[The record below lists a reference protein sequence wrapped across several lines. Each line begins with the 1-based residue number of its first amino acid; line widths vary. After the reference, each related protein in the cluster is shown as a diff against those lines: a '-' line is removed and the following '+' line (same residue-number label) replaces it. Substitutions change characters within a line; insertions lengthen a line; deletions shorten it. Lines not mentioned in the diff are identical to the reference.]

1 MRRSVE
7 TASRRRAAVLAL
19 GGVCATLAAGAEARP
34 RFELRPSLTL
44 GAAHD
49 DNVLSS
55 AESPESD
62 AVARLAPRLEFVA
75 RSPRLLLRASYL
87 QEAERFRRQRSFDSP
102 AAARDASLALRYRGR
117 RGLLI
122 ESVQGYRFTRAPG
135 QLALETGLEL
145 GRVPA
150 TQVSSDERLT
160 LGLGARVAA
169 RLAHRFVGDSV
180 AGGPRGSSQSF
191 EASLER
197 RQGPGAALSLGYTL
211 RRFGGD
217 GPAAASHVVVL
228 GGRLALSPQVRLT
241 FAAGPRLRG
250 RRVEGPEAD
259 LELRRRLEGGELALA
274 YARSQARVVGQ
285 AGVASTE
292 MGGLRFAHDL
302 VGPRLRFAI
311 SPGVYQTRHPAFD
324 ATAYRLDAELV
335 WSPARGVSLSASHQL
350 AVVRGGPL
358 GDVTRNLVSLRLVVE
373 TPERVSAGWGEAGAR
388 GEAE

>member
-1 MRRSVE
+1 MRSPVE
-7 TASRRRAAVLAL
+7 TATRRLAAVLAL
-19 GGVCATLAAGAEARP
+19 GVCATLARGAEARP

-44 GAAHD
+44 RAAHD

-62 AVARLAPRLEFVA
+62 AVAGAAPRLLFVA

-87 QEAERFRRQRSFDSP
+87 QEAERFRRQRSFDTL
-102 AAARDASLALRYRGR
+102 AAGRDASLELHYRGR
-117 RGLLI
+117 RGLLL

-150 TQVSSDERLT
+150 SQLSSDERLT

-180 AGGPRGSSQSF
+180 AGGPRGSSQSL

-197 RQGPGAALSLGYTL
+197 RQGPGATLSLGYTL
-211 RRFGGD
+211 RRFGGE
-217 GPAAASHVVVL
+217 GPVASSHVVVL
-228 GGRLALSPQVRLT
+228 GARLALSPQLRLT
-241 FAAGPRLRG
+241 LAAGPRLRG

-259 LELRRRLEGGELALA
+259 VELRRRLEGGELTLA

-292 MGGLRFAHDL
+292 MGGLRLAHDL
-302 VGPRLRFAI
+302 AGPRLRFAI

-324 ATAYRLDAELV
+324 ATAYRLDGELV
-335 WSPARGVSLSASHQL
+335 WSPARGVSLRASHQL

-373 TPERVSAGWGEAGAR
+373 TRERVSGGRGEAGAR